1 MCVCVQFELDPPA
14 QRAQKRGK
22 KTGARVHH
30 TCTHLCLHACRIRV
44 LIAVNE
50 SREGGGVAVN
60 VQERQHFSA
69 HLCVLHVKYD
79 RQVHACKCLVGKRR
93 EKGRGEERRG
103 DGAGFRK
110 LTRIHRGIR
119 MHRHTIVHIHT
130 SASRLRTAAMV
141 GCFCCVALSQ
151 HLSGPRKGRERG
163 GEGVVSKA
171 DVKNEGGNQNKGTRV
186 QNKHIKQ
193 AYLFKSKPSVL
204 HLYVP

>member
-163 GEGVVSKA
+163 GGRS
-171 DVKNEGGNQNKGTRV
+171 GIKGRC
-186 QNKHIKQ
+186 QE
-193 AYLFKSKPSVL
+193 
-204 HLYVP
+204 